1 MHKIVIQ
8 DLEKYLEGRTTP
20 AVREHLASC
29 AGCRQEAETLADVSS
44 AIRFLR
50 PAEHDV
56 MEPRGGFYG
65 RVAMGIVEQ
74 ERASGWGMFGPGVA
88 FFRKVAFASLLMLAA
103 LGGYLLTSQKEFSVN
118 DAVAIMAHNGV
129 DAGETNSAKP
139 ATHRDRILLTLADWS
154 E

>member
-20 AVREHLASC
+20 AVREHLATC
-29 AGCRQEAETLADVSS
+29 AGCRQEAEALAGVSG
-44 AIRFLR
+44 ALHGLR
-50 PAEHDV
+50 LAEHEV
-56 MEPRGGFYG
+56 IEARAGFYG

-74 ERASGWGMFGPGVA
+74 ERAGNWGMFGPGVA
-88 FFRKVAFASLLMLAA
+88 FFRKVAFASLLTLAA
-103 LGGYLLTSQKEFSVN
+103 LGGYLLTNQPEFSVN
-118 DAVAIMAHNGV
+118 DAVAIMAHNSA
-129 DAGETNSAKP
+129 DAGETNTATP